1 MKRLVSIFAGM
12 IVALG
17 LLPTAG
23 AGPTPGG
30 MTSNKVQWVSFVPF
44 DQSTSTGV
52 SFWKKYM
59 FLTSWKNIS
68 IYDVSK
74 PASPALFATKP
85 VGFQFENED
94 VASNGKIMLF
104 SESLPLNVLH
114 VWDVEDKSNPVE
126 IAQVS
131 GAGDHTT
138 SCILDCK
145 WAYGSSGH
153 ITDLRNPS
161 KPKLYKKTWKQLTG
175 FQGGVHDVSEYKRGF
190 ILVSGY
196 GELATMDVRNPIKPK
211 VLVRTKNANT
221 NFIFHSG
228 LWPRGGN
235 DRWVLMQGEQN
246 AQTRCDKNTGP
257 FQTFDTRGWQRTR
270 QFKLRDTFRVKN
282 GIYADGSP
290 AVNGLGCSAHWFT
303 YHPTFRNGGLVTMG
317 YYEHGTR
324 FFDVQSNGEIKEVGW
339 FLPWGGSTSAA
350 YWVPTD
356 KNRRTVY
363 AVDYTRGIDILRYR
377 GKF

>member
-1 MKRLVSIFAGM
+1 MKRFVAIVVGM
-12 IVALG
+12 ALG
-17 LLPTAG
+17 LGLFPAV

-30 MTSNKVQWVSFVPF
+30 MTSDKVEWVSFVPF

-68 IYDVSK
+68 IYDVSN
-74 PASPALFATKP
+74 PTAPTLEGYAP

-104 SESLPLNVLH
+104 SESLPVDRLH

-126 IAQVS
+126 IATVP

-145 WAYGSSGH
+145 WSYGSSGA

-161 KPKLYKKTWKQLTG
+161 KPKLFGKTWMQLTG
-175 FQGGVHDVSEYKRGF
+175 FTGGVHDVSEYKRGH

-196 GELATMDVRNPIKPK
+196 GEMATIDATNPTKPK
-211 VLVRTKNANT
+211 ILTRTKNTNT
-221 NFIFHSG
+221 AFIFHSG
-228 LWPRGGN
+228 LWPRGGK

-246 AQTRCDKNTGP
+246 ATQRCDDNTGP
-257 FQTFDTRGWQRTR
+257 FQTFDTKGWQRTK
-270 QFKLRDTFRVKN
+270 QFKLKDTFRVSN
-282 GIYADGSP
+282 GVMVDGSP
-290 AVNGLGCSAHWFT
+290 PANGLGCSAHWFT
-303 YHPTFRNGGLVTMG
+303 YHPTFKNGGLVTMG

-324 FFDVQSNGEIKEVGW
+324 FFDVAKTGKIKEVGW

-356 KNRRTVY
+356 KKKKIVY
-363 AVDYTRGIDILRYR
+363 AVDYTRGIDILRYN